1 MPKLQ
6 LALDGDLEGAL
17 AVLEKAHA
25 HVDIVEIGTPLVYRE
40 GMRALRRIRAAYP
53 ETCLLTDLKIMDAG
67 EAEADIAFGAGADI
81 VTVLGV
87 GGDETIQGALAS
99 GVRHAGQVMIDMMA
113 VTDPLARAAEL
124 VELGCDLLCLHTA
137 HDQQAKRGSPWRQ
150 LAQLR
155 AAYPELGL
163 AIAGG
168 VSLALLTHILPIQP
182 QIVVVGSA
190 ITAAPDPGLAA
201 RLIQERME
209 QYADA

>member
-6 LALDGDLEGAL
+6 LALDGDLSDSL
-17 AVLEKAHA
+17 AVLEQAHA
-25 HVDIVEIGTPLVYRE
+25 QIDIVEIGTPLVFRE
-40 GMRALRRIRAAYP
+40 GMRAVRVIRAAYP
-53 ETCLLTDLKIMDAG
+53 DACLLADLKIMDAG

-81 VTVLGV
+81 VTVLGL

-99 GVRHAGQVMIDMMA
+99 AQKHAAQVMIDMMA
-113 VTDPLARAAEL
+113 VTDPVARAAEL
-124 VELGCDLLCLHTA
+124 IELGCDLLCLHTA

-168 VSLALLTHILPIQP
+168 VSLALLPHILPLHP

-190 ITAAPDPGLAA
+190 ITAAADPGLAA
-201 RLIQERME
+201 RLIHERIE